1 MCRIY
6 SSTPPE
12 EYASRT
18 KSVRLNGAVTSI
30 RLEQRFWSILE
41 QLVQDEGTTLGK
53 FLSSLYDE
61 AMNAQGH
68 IDNFTSLLRVAC
80 TTYLVN
86 RPVPAGAIVRAAHGD
101 PAMDA
106 SPQTKRH

>member
-12 EYASRT
+12 EYASKT
-18 KSVRLNGAVTSI
+18 KSVRLNGVVTSI
-30 RLEQRFWSILE
+30 RLEQRFWSILD

-61 AMNAQGH
+61 AMSAQGH

-80 TTYLVN
+80 TTYLAKT
-86 RPVPAGAIVRAAHGD
+86 PIPDDAIASAAHGD
-101 PAMDA
+101 PAVDA
-106 SPQTKRH
+106 CCQAKPH